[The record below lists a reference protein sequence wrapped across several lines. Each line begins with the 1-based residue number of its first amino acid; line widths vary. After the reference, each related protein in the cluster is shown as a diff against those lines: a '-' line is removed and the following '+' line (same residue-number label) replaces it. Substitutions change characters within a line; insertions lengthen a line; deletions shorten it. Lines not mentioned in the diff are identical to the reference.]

1 MHRILFLA
9 PATIVALVTLLAS
22 EVALACAKVEQSC
35 ASEEPVPFWIIVV
48 VCGGLFLVARTLW
61 EWWNGIPNIGQIA
74 TDDPRMIRAREL
86 AHQTLSQFWDRYS
99 DPADGE
105 EDFSLKIAHET
116 EFGRET
122 IWVGEISN
130 RNGQLFG
137 RFVNESISEQFVLG
151 QTVRFDEEQI
161 CDWAYYRD
169 GECVGNYT
177 VAVMLGELPERKRK
191 LALKSLGWTE
201 SDLALRT

>member
-1 MHRILFLA
+1 MYRRTLMAAASLA
-9 PATIVALVTLLAS
+9 PLVTLFAS
-22 EVALACAKVEQSC
+22 EAALACAKVEQTCSN
-35 ASEEPVPFWIIVV
+35 EDPVPFWVIVV
-48 VCGGLFLVARTLW
+48 VTGGLFLVARTLW
-61 EWWNGIPNIGQIA
+61 AWWTGIPNVGQIA
-74 TDDPRMIRAREL
+74 TDDPRMIRARQL
-86 AHQTLSQFWDRYS
+86 AHQTLHQFWKHYS

-137 RFVNESISEQFVLG
+137 RFVNESISEQFTLG

-201 SDLALRT
+201 SDLAART